1 MAEKATSSLTLASL
15 LEHGAARDGVAH
27 GVIGCE
33 SEVCARSMECVRCCW
48 QENLEN
54 KTNSNLAI
62 RTRYCTSI
70 PVLVWYVLYRTT
82 GMYGVAIFGYNVLIY
97 LCFRFLNFDL
107 QYNFEILQG
116 LVGKRAWRDCFTAL
130 PVKAMLTQ
138 RLTSLDLYS

>member
-1 MAEKATSSLTLASL
+1 MRTKHGMCSL
-15 LEHGAARDGVAH
+15 LLARKPGKQNQQQSGNTYQV
-27 GVIGCE
+27 
-33 SEVCARSMECVRCCW
+33 
-48 QENLEN
+48 L
-54 KTNSNLAI
+54 
-62 RTRYCTSI
+62 YCTSI

-107 QYNFEILQG
+107 LYNFEILQG